1 MQMQNAHSKKHLK
14 FCDKTYF
21 VVFSLMDAPTLVTE
35 NLLVSS
41 KINYLPG
48 K

>member
-1 MQMQNAHSKKHLK
+1 MQYKHIAYFVKKTLH
-14 FCDKTYF
+14 F